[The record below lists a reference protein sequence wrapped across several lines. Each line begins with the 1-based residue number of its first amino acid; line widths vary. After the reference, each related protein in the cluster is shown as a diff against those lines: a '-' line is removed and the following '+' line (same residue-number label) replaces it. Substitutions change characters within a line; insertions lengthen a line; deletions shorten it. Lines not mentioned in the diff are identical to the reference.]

1 MTYRVT
7 VSGQS
12 TDRKMVSKCTVLTI
26 LYSPL
31 WSVRMDGTVVLLHE
45 VSERQSREREATYSG
60 RSLRPTTMYKCLQS
74 FSTLARDV

>member
-45 VSERQSREREATYSG
+45 VSRDRVERERLRTRVDHCALQQCTSVF
-60 RSLRPTTMYKCLQS
+60 SLSLH
-74 FSTLARDV
+74 